1 LPFSVVVLDPSEVN
15 VSEDAS
21 IPTTFTF
28 DSPVYLTGEHE
39 YALVLVTPSENYNCW
54 ISRMGEV
61 DISTVGLPDEQQVLI
76 SQQPYLG
83 SLFKSQ
89 NGTTWDPS
97 QYEDMKF
104 LIRKAVFNT
113 SPSVGRFFNSELAT
127 GNDEVPTLAENSIT
141 SLSKKAIVGLGTPIS
156 NTLTAG
162 LVPGVKISQFDNLN
176 ASATLINTAG
186 IATINGSND
195 VTIINSGVGYTPSN
209 GVLTYSDIPMV
220 TQTGEG
226 TGIIGDVTVIMGS
239 IGVVTFTNGGKNYA
253 VGDTLGI
260 GTLGLGNGSG
270 AVISVGLI
278 TSTNSLVIDNIQGS
292 FVTGIGTIGF
302 NNGSTVIGIDG
313 KTVGSGSTISTFD
326 VDSTNDGLHFKVN
339 HRAHALHAFNNLVTI
354 SGVDSDVPSTKLT
367 ADYNFDSLDDISV
380 VASSNFATF
389 EGVGVGT
396 TNYGYAVLGNE
407 IISYTGVADGSI
419 TGITT
424 RGIDSTIKSSHSSG
438 DIIKKYEFS
447 GVSLR
452 RINKEHDMNDPTV
465 TVPNDKDLDFYH
477 IKVDMNNDGTDRSGG
492 TLPDRFFSSTKRGGG
507 SNVTAS
513 QNIQFETI
521 TPNIQSMTP
530 PGTNIGARVR
540 TVSATSVD
548 GSEQSFVDQ
557 GFQAISVTGQTHF
570 ETPRMVASKE
580 NENRQLSDL
589 PGNKSLTL
597 EVLMSTSSPNVSP
610 VIDLDRVSTVLT
622 TNRVN
627 SPVSNFAS
635 DNRVNQTGQ
644 DPCASSYVSKMVALN
659 NPATNILVEFAAY
672 RRSGADIRV
681 FFKTIAEGSTENSL
695 DRNFELFPGHDN
707 IDQNG
712 KVINFSNNSG
722 LPDDKV
728 TPSVGGEFK
737 DYSFTSRELP
747 PFTKFQIKID
757 MVGTDQAQ
765 PPLIKELRAI
775 ALA

>member
-1 LPFSVVVLDPSEVN
+1 
-15 VSEDAS
+15 
-21 IPTTFTF
+21 
-28 DSPVYLTGEHE
+28 
-39 YALVLVTPSENYNCW
+39 
-54 ISRMGEV
+54 M
-61 DISTVGLPDEQQVLI
+61 
-76 SQQPYLG
+76 
-83 SLFKSQ
+83 
-89 NGTTWDPS
+89 
-97 QYEDMKF
+97 
-104 LIRKAVFNT
+104 
-113 SPSVGRFFNSELAT
+113 
-127 GNDEVPTLAENSIT
+127 
-141 SLSKKAIVGLGTPIS
+141 
-156 NTLTAG
+156 
-162 LVPGVKISQFDNLN
+162 N
-176 ASATLINTAG
+176 A
-186 IATINGSND
+186 
-195 VTIINSGVGYTPSN
+195 
-209 GVLTYSDIPMV
+209 
-220 TQTGEG
+220 
-226 TGIIGDVTVIMGS
+226 
-239 IGVVTFTNGGKNYA
+239 
-253 VGDTLGI
+253 
-260 GTLGLGNGSG
+260 
-270 AVISVGLI
+270 
-278 TSTNSLVIDNIQGS
+278 
-292 FVTGIGTIGF
+292 
-302 NNGSTVIGIDG
+302 
-313 KTVGSGSTISTFD
+313 
-326 VDSTNDGLHFKVN
+326 
-339 HRAHALHAFNNLVTI
+339 
-354 SGVDSDVPSTKLT
+354 
-367 ADYNFDSLDDISV
+367 
-380 VASSNFATF
+380 
-389 EGVGVGT
+389 
-396 TNYGYAVLGNE
+396 
-407 IISYTGVADGSI
+407 
-419 TGITT
+419 
-424 RGIDSTIKSSHSSG
+424 
-438 DIIKKYEFS
+438 
-447 GVSLR
+447 
-452 RINKEHDMNDPTV
+452 PTV

-507 SNVTAS
+507 SNITAS

-540 TVSATSVD
+540 TISATSVD

-580 NENRQLSDL
+580 NEDRQLSDL

-722 LPDDKV
+722 LPDDRV

>member
-1 LPFSVVVLDPSEVN
+1 
-15 VSEDAS
+15 
-21 IPTTFTF
+21 
-28 DSPVYLTGEHE
+28 
-39 YALVLVTPSENYNCW
+39 
-54 ISRMGEV
+54 M
-61 DISTVGLPDEQQVLI
+61 
-76 SQQPYLG
+76 
-83 SLFKSQ
+83 
-89 NGTTWDPS
+89 
-97 QYEDMKF
+97 
-104 LIRKAVFNT
+104 
-113 SPSVGRFFNSELAT
+113 
-127 GNDEVPTLAENSIT
+127 
-141 SLSKKAIVGLGTPIS
+141 
-156 NTLTAG
+156 
-162 LVPGVKISQFDNLN
+162 N
-176 ASATLINTAG
+176 A
-186 IATINGSND
+186 
-195 VTIINSGVGYTPSN
+195 
-209 GVLTYSDIPMV
+209 
-220 TQTGEG
+220 
-226 TGIIGDVTVIMGS
+226 
-239 IGVVTFTNGGKNYA
+239 
-253 VGDTLGI
+253 
-260 GTLGLGNGSG
+260 
-270 AVISVGLI
+270 
-278 TSTNSLVIDNIQGS
+278 
-292 FVTGIGTIGF
+292 
-302 NNGSTVIGIDG
+302 
-313 KTVGSGSTISTFD
+313 
-326 VDSTNDGLHFKVN
+326 
-339 HRAHALHAFNNLVTI
+339 
-354 SGVDSDVPSTKLT
+354 
-367 ADYNFDSLDDISV
+367 
-380 VASSNFATF
+380 
-389 EGVGVGT
+389 
-396 TNYGYAVLGNE
+396 
-407 IISYTGVADGSI
+407 
-419 TGITT
+419 
-424 RGIDSTIKSSHSSG
+424 
-438 DIIKKYEFS
+438 
-447 GVSLR
+447 
-452 RINKEHDMNDPTV
+452 PTV

-492 TLPDRFFSSTKRGGG
+492 TLPDRFFSSTKRGG
-507 SNVTAS
+507 SNVKAT

-540 TVSATSVD
+540 TVSATSID

-570 ETPRMVASKE
+570 ETPRMVASKS

-635 DNRVNQTGQ
+635 DSRVNQTGQ
-644 DPCASSYVSKMVALN
+644 DPCASTYVSKMVVLN

-722 LPDDKV
+722 LPDDPV